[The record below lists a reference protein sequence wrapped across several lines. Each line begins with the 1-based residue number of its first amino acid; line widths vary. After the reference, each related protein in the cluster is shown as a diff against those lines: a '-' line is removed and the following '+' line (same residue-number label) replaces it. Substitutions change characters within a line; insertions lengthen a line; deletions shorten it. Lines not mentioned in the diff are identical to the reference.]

1 MSSQDFIK
9 AGLHNYK
16 SQNFKVNDVH
26 RFKVLNDEQKQKSLE
41 DNVQKYLRILGT
53 KTMGPQSH
61 DRYSNHEQT

>member
-9 AGLHNYK
+9 AGLHNYI

-41 DNVQKYLRILGT
+41 DNV
-53 KTMGPQSH
+53 
-61 DRYSNHEQT
+61 